1 MYNRCMNSEKQ
12 LSKMSLSEC
21 LDDKELIGAVSE
33 ITALLVD
40 KIYIAEDMNDAIR
53 DGFNGGIH
61 KVLSDGRVVWFSN
74 K

>member
-1 MYNRCMNSEKQ
+1 MQIAKMN
-12 LSKMSLSEC
+12 LSHC
-21 LDDKELIGAVSE
+21 LDDKELISAVSE

-40 KIYIAEDMNDAIR
+40 KIYIAEDMNDAIK

-61 KVLSDGRVVWFSN
+61 KELSDGRIVWVSN

>member
-1 MYNRCMNSEKQ
+1 MQIARMD
-12 LSKMSLSEC
+12 LSHC
-21 LDDKELIGAVSE
+21 LDDKELISAVSE

-53 DGFNGGIH
+53 DGFDGGIH
-61 KVLSDGRVVWFSN
+61 KELSDGRIVWVSN